1 VAIKAT
7 VNVSGSFL
15 DEADTSG
22 TTAADVSL
30 AYIDTTSQKKAESD
44 KKITLS
50 STQIFSPTGLAP
62 GKAIF
67 LTGTCDTSGVT
78 LDAAA
83 SGYAAADGSTVAIT
97 NVTLIAFAANPK
109 ANLESTGL
117 NGLKMASQDDGVAI
131 SYVPMAVGVGNKQI
145 TIKTVGGFGDGNLTA
160 TYSVVVYGSS

>member
-15 DEADTSG
+15 DEAETTG
-22 TTAADVSL
+22 TTAADVS
-30 AYIDTTSQKKAESD
+30 YTYVERTSQRKAEAD
-44 KKITLS
+44 KKITLA
-50 STQIFSPTGLAP
+50 STQIFSPALYSP

-67 LTGTCDTSGVT
+67 LTGTCDTNGVT

-83 SGYAAADGSTVAIT
+83 SGYVAADGSTVAIT

-131 SYVPMAVGVGNKQI
+131 SYVPMAVGVGNKEI
-145 TIKTVGGFGDGNLTA
+145 TIKTVGGFGDGNITA